1 MKILLVDDELHVIR
15 AIRQLVPWEDL
26 GISQVL
32 EADSGRAALTV
43 LQQESP
49 EIVITDVVMQDLTG
63 LELMQILQQRH
74 PETKVIVM
82 SGYSDFEYVHST
94 LLSGGID
101 YLLKPLDPQ
110 QLVRTIRR
118 AVDAW
123 EKDEEARNAKRRDK
137 HTLRLISDLAAENL
151 LERML
156 FQNDVVAAY
165 DEIVRLAP
173 SLRDASHCV
182 VCFLDTDY
190 VYNVQPLHDS
200 PELVLLEQS
209 LKRLLT
215 QHKYG
220 YLLRHP
226 AAPTLYIIF
235 LYHDFEEALV
245 ALKTELLEYNC
256 GKKINTFF
264 GVSLQLAFPTRFSE
278 SYRQAENAFYGAS
291 SAHFPPPIRFWREG
305 LDVCIPPIV
314 PHKEQAM
321 FSAILSGNSG
331 AALSAAKEWVHAV
344 GLEGQPLYYVA
355 AILERFRELERGWI
369 AQLARRYDG
378 LSLELS
384 PMPHWPDFSDSNGL
398 LSPQR
403 FADVLGNR
411 LYALCNQFQKA
422 TAGDAKILQI
432 AHYLEENYEKP
443 FSQEECAARFFMSR
457 DYLCRRFTK
466 ELGISM
472 VSYLNGIR
480 IQQAKLLM
488 SNPTATIRSI
498 AHQVGFE
505 DEKYFARQF
514 KRIEGISPGEYRAR
528 LLK

>member
-245 ALKTELLEYNC
+245 ALKTELLEYN
-256 GKKINTFF
+256 
-264 GVSLQLAFPTRFSE
+264 
-278 SYRQAENAFYGAS
+278 
-291 SAHFPPPIRFWREG
+291 
-305 LDVCIPPIV
+305 
-314 PHKEQAM
+314 
-321 FSAILSGNSG
+321 
-331 AALSAAKEWVHAV
+331 
-344 GLEGQPLYYVA
+344 
-355 AILERFRELERGWI
+355 
-369 AQLARRYDG
+369 
-378 LSLELS
+378 LSLI
-384 PMPHWPDFSDSNGL
+384 H
-398 LSPQR
+398 
-403 FADVLGNR
+403 
-411 LYALCNQFQKA
+411 
-422 TAGDAKILQI
+422 I
-432 AHYLEENYEKP
+432 
-443 FSQEECAARFFMSR
+443 
-457 DYLCRRFTK
+457 
-466 ELGISM
+466 
-472 VSYLNGIR
+472 
-480 IQQAKLLM
+480 
-488 SNPTATIRSI
+488 
-498 AHQVGFE
+498 
-505 DEKYFARQF
+505 
-514 KRIEGISPGEYRAR
+514 
-528 LLK
+528 